1 MKKEITLSKSTLIN
15 NLSGSDKQIAWAADI
30 IDSRL
35 DEINLYSL
43 LYDVNNN
50 GGSREMLDRIM
61 FRISGMKSSEWISC
75 NKLTPF
81 KIIETVMSKLI
92 VEDEEAEA
100 LYMDD
105 DFTEFRKTS
114 DTDTVM
120 ITEENQEAVSEIIRE
135 MELNLDFCGH
145 DDKVKNP
152 NAELPC
158 GDYQFSALR
167 TQMHWEL
174 MKEVEEEAAEEESTE
189 KEGENNMKKSF
200 EEVYQ
205 EVVDMMDSMIHGE
218 AAVLQFRN
226 HPGDF
231 IDSVTLREAWELSPT
246 GDVDIQGFAEY
257 MLYGD
262 DDPYEEPE
270 DETPSLGDG
279 ICELDDVIIDDSID
293 GLD

>member
-1 MKKEITLSKSTLIN
+1 MKKEIITLSKAQLIH
-15 NLSGSDKQIAWAADI
+15 NLSGSVKQIDWAADI

-43 LYDVNNN
+43 LYDVDNN

-61 FRISGMKSSEWISC
+61 FRISGMKSSEWITC

-81 KIIETVMSKLI
+81 KIIETVLQKLI
-92 VEDEEAEA
+92 VEDEEAEE
-100 LYMDD
+100 LYMSD
-105 DFTEFRKTS
+105 DFVEFRKTS
-114 DTDTVM
+114 DTDTVK
-120 ITEENQEAVSEIIRE
+120 ITEENREAVSNIIRE
-135 MELNLDFCGH
+135 MELNLDFFGH

-174 MKEVEEEAAEEESTE
+174 MKEVEEAAAEEESTE
-189 KEGENNMKKSF
+189 KEGESNMKKDF

-218 AAVLQFRN
+218 AATLQFRN

-279 ICELDDVIIDDSID
+279 ISELCDVIDDSID